1 MHELIS
7 PFARRPWRAGP
18 AGAALCLLAVGEIS
32 EGLGGW
38 GLCPKRD
45 LGLPRWVDAQRVF
58 PQCYTSLWG
67 LGILEPSE
75 SESTELL
82 GSLLKPSQHSPAP
95 YCFSASPLQDIR
107 PEAHKNL
114 MGEAGTVFCGG
125 KGDCFILEPRCLIS
139 ILATCSY
146 LILHK

>member
-1 MHELIS
+1 MPRGYSHNAILLSGALASWSHQKVS
-7 PFARRPWRAGP
+7 PQSCW
-18 AGAALCLLAVGEIS
+18 
-32 EGLGGW
+32 
-38 GLCPKRD
+38 
-45 LGLPRWVDAQRVF
+45 
-58 PQCYTSLWG
+58 
-67 LGILEPSE
+67 
-75 SESTELL
+75 

-95 YCFSASPLQDIR
+95 YCFSASPLQEIR

-125 KGDCFILEPRCLIS
+125 RGDCFILEPRCLIS